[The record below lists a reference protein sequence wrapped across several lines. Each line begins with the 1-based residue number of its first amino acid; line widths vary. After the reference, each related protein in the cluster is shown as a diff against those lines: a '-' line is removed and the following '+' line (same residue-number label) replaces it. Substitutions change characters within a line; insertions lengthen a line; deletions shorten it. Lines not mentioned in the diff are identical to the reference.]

1 MFPSVAYNCETLVM
15 HQMSH
20 NYFILTV
27 LPATVPVEVGAD
39 WGSVYYIISVWHFG
53 RVMFFFVVVGC
64 YQVGG
69 MA

>member
-27 LPATVPVEVGAD
+27 LPATVPAVAVDVGAD
-39 WGSVYYIISVWHFG
+39 WCSAYLFISV
-53 RVMFFFVVVGC
+53 
-64 YQVGG
+64 
-69 MA
+69 